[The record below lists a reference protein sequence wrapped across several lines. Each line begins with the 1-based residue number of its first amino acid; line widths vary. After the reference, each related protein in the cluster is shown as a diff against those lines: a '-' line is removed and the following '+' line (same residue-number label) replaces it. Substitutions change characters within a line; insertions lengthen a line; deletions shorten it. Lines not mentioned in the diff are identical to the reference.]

1 MSADRVHALL
11 SEYERALARLQE
23 AAKADPALNDVVVDG
38 TIQRF
43 EFTFELAWKMIK
55 AVLEHQGVLVQSPRA
70 AIKEA
75 FKVGLIGDGDGWID
89 MLEDRNR
96 TTHLYDEEQCR
107 QVYAKIKE
115 QYVGLMEKLNR
126 DIRKSE

>member
-1 MSADRVHALL
+1 MSADRVQTLL
-11 SEYERALARLQE
+11 SEYGRALTRLQE
-23 AAKADPALNDVVVDG
+23 AAKADPAVNDVVVDG

-43 EFTFELAWKMIK
+43 EFTFELAWKMLK
-55 AVLEHQGVLVQSPRA
+55 AVLEHQGIPVQSPRS

-75 FKVGLIGDGDGWID
+75 FKAGLIEDGDGWID

-96 TTHLYDEEQCR
+96 TTHLYDEEQCL

-115 QYVGLMEKLNR
+115 RYIGLMENLNR

>member
-1 MSADRVHALL
+1 MSADRVQTWIA
-11 SEYERALARLQE
+11 EYERALARLKD
-23 AAKADPALNDVVVDG
+23 AAEADPTVNDIVVDG

-43 EFTFELAWKMIK
+43 EFTFELAWKMMK
-55 AVLEHQGVLVQSPRA
+55 AVLEHQGILVQSPRA

-75 FKVGLIGDGDGWID
+75 FKAGLIEDGDGWID

-115 QYVGLMEKLNR
+115 RHIGLMERLKQE
-126 DIRKSE
+126 IRKSE

>member
-1 MSADRVHALL
+1 MSADRVKMWIA
-11 SEYERALARLQE
+11 EYDRALARLQE
-23 AAKADPALNDVVVDG
+23 AANADPAENDVVVDG

-43 EFTFELAWKMIK
+43 EFTFELAWKLMK
-55 AVLEHQGVLVQSPRA
+55 AALEHQGIVVQSPRA

-75 FKVGLIGDGDGWID
+75 FKVGLIADGDGWID

-107 QVYAKIKE
+107 QVYGKIKE
-115 QYVGLMEKLNR
+115 RHIGLMESLGREVGKT
-126 DIRKSE
+126 E